1 MASAA
6 RRFINWAAAF
16 EDGAIIRA
24 AFFGLLSATAV
35 ILYLDYTEMSGQ
47 QPLALPPELLPILP
61 AFDPIGAGRQ
71 RPGPAVTTPM
81 ETLRQPLEVK
91 LTSGGV
97 LNVTG
102 TILPGSAE
110 AFATAGRV
118 LCANTSRSV
127 ALDLARRLGHRCAR
141 DGQADP
147 RERLCHLGRR
157 GRALRLV
164 LPAGV
169 CRRQGAARGAGLGH
183 RRAPDLCRDAQR
195 HVHVA
200 SRLAA
205 AGNAMSD
212 AQTMTA
218 EISRYLIEMGIDPE
232 VWLRALE
239 TPPDRLSYFSP
250 DDLIRL
256 KLATRLSE

>member
-24 AFFGLLSATAV
+24 AFFGLLTATAI
-35 ILYLDYTEMSGQ
+35 ILYIDYTELSGQ
-47 QPLALPPELLPILP
+47 QPLALPSELTPILP
-61 AFDPIGAGRQ
+61 SFDPANPAGP
-71 RPGPAVTTPM
+71 PGPSLSTPM
-81 ETLRQPLEVK
+81 ETLRQPLEVA
-91 LTSGGV
+91 LGSGGE
-97 LNVTG
+97 LTVTG
-102 TILPGSAE
+102 TIMPGSAATFAE
-110 AFATAGRV
+110 KVAAYSEYVKTVALNSPGGSVVDALEMGRLIREKGFATSVAAGS
-118 LCANTSRSV
+118 LCASSCPLVFAGGKAR
-127 ALDLARRLGHRCAR
+127 LAT
-141 DGQADP
+141 
-147 RERLCHLGRR
+147 
-157 GRALRLV
+157 
-164 LPAGV
+164 PASAIAV
-169 CRRQGAARGAGLGH
+169 HQIYAAT
-183 RRAPDLCRDAQR
+183 PTDSTM
-195 HVHVA
+195 A

-218 EISRYLIEMGIDPE
+218 EISRYMIDMGIDAE